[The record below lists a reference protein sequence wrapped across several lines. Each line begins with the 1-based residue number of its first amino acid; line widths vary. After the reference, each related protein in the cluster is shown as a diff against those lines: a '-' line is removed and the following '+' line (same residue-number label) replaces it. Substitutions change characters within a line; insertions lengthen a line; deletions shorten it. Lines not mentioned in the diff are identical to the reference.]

1 MKNLT
6 SNTEGVWFD
15 PIHLP
20 LSEEDTRLISSTSDV
35 DTDAKTALFATAKAA
50 KENPATTEDATIS
63 QTVYEFHKPVLKET
77 DIYELIE
84 VVTRIE
90 GTNMNGI
97 INCRVNGDHKQIRF

>member
-1 MKNLT
+1 MKILT

-20 LSEEDTRLISSTSDV
+20 LSEEDTRLINSTSDV
-35 DTDAKTALFATAKAA
+35 DVDAKAILFAATKVA

-77 DIYELIE
+77 DTYELIE

-97 INCRVNGDHKQIRF
+97 INCRINNEHTQIRF